1 MSHPKRQA
9 IRAIGLL
16 AAVGVVA
23 FGLAAGSPGRGLE
36 SGVHGRPA
44 GNRHQNQH
52 RPGCP
57 GRAPRGGES

>member
-16 AAVGVVA
+16 AAAGVA
-23 FGLAAGSPGRGLE
+23 FGLAASGPGRGPE
-36 SGVHGRPA
+36 SSRHGRPA
-44 GNRHQNQH
+44 GNRHQH

-57 GRAPRGGES
+57 GRVLKGGES

>member
-44 GNRHQNQH
+44 GNRHPH
-52 RPGCP
+52 RPGCQ
-57 GRAPRGGES
+57 GRVLKGGES

>member
-16 AAVGVVA
+16 AAAGVA
-23 FGLAAGSPGRGLE
+23 FGLAASGPGRGPE
-36 SGVHGRPA
+36 SSRHGRPA